1 MKNKKLISIFVGII
15 AILVV
20 ISTTIG
26 ISSINLKNGFNF
38 TTIYGDVVKIYGG
51 GIYKMHTVSQVY
63 QVIPHD
69 IVNLLLAV
77 PALLISFAFARKG
90 ILKARLFF
98 MATALYLSFTYGI
111 YTFYAMYNRLY
122 LCYVVIMGLCFYTF
136 FITLK
141 ETDATKVKELF
152 KDNYPNKLVGGFLIT
167 AASFMT
173 LIWLKGIMPTVLF
186 NDIPTVDLAQSTT
199 MVPQAIDLAFVLPL
213 AFLMGIRLCK
223 KKSDAYIFG
232 TVIPVF
238 LVFMMTAI
246 FSKGLMLQLTNTE
259 NGIGTMVIMG
269 TFATIA
275 LIITIINF
283 KSMKKEV

>member
-26 ISSINLKNGFNF
+26 IASINLKNEFNF

-69 IVNLLLAV
+69 IVNLFLAV
-77 PALLISFAFARKG
+77 PALLISFAFAKKG

-98 MATALYLSFTYGI
+98 MAVTLYLSFTYGI

-122 LCYVVIMGLCFYTF
+122 LCYVAIMGLCFYTF

-141 ETDATKVKELF
+141 ETDDTKVKQLF

-186 NDIPTVDLAQSTT
+186 NDIPTIDLAQSTT

-213 AFLMGIRLCK
+213 ALLMGIRLCK